1 MAPLPTG
8 TVTFLFTDLEGST
21 ALWERHPDAMRVALA
36 RHDELLRELVESNNG
51 AVFKMVGDA
60 CCAAFASAPDALAAA
75 VAAQRALRER
85 DWGELGR
92 LSVRIS
98 IHTGAAEETRG
109 DYVGPPVNRVAR
121 LLAAGHGGQIL
132 VSGTSAGLVAG
143 SLPPGC
149 ELRDLGLHRLKD
161 LIDPERIHEVAG
173 PGLDERFPP
182 LRTLDARQTN
192 LPIQAT
198 RLVGRV
204 QELEAA
210 GRLLADE
217 DVRLVTL
224 TGPGGTGKTRLAL
237 QLGAEA
243 LDRYPDGVYFVELS
257 PIDDPELVPATIAQ
271 ALALKESPG
280 HAFADSLQDYLRDRN
295 LLLVL
300 DNLEQLL
307 AAAPLFGRLLGGSP
321 GLNLLV
327 TSRAPLRLSGEHEF
341 AVAPLELPPPQLDS
355 VPDLAGY
362 DAVAL
367 FVERAR
373 AVDAG
378 FVLDAEN
385 ARAVAEICARL
396 DGLPLALELA
406 AARVK
411 LLRPTQLLPR
421 LEHALAILTRGAR
434 DAPGRHQTL
443 RETIAWSF
451 RLLDPAEQALFAR
464 LSVFA
469 GGCSLEAAEALCG
482 SDVLEHLAS
491 LVDKSLI
498 RRVEA
503 ASGEPRYTML
513 ATIREF
519 ASECLE
525 ASGKA
530 AEAREAHAKH
540 VLAFAEE
547 VEPALNAPDQAAAM
561 HRVADEHENVR
572 AALTWALEQR
582 NAELAQR
589 IAGALVV
596 FFSLRGHLSEGR
608 AWLERA
614 IAEGESPALAK
625 AVNGLG
631 VLAREQ
637 GDYDRAQELFA
648 ENLPRARAEGGW
660 LLPRALMNL
669 GAIALYR
676 GEYERAQ
683 PLFEESRRE
692 ALASGDDSAL
702 STSLIRLGVLAY
714 SVADIARARE
724 HWEEGLAVERRRGNP
739 SAVASLL
746 NNLGYLAVV
755 EGDHARATELSE
767 ESMAICETLGDKRG
781 VSSPL
786 LNLSLVALD
795 SGDHPRAHALLCEAA
810 TLRAELGDRLGL
822 IECLESLGRVAAAAG
837 EHECAAQSLGAGE
850 ALRATLRAPLS
861 PAERETQAPVL
872 TALRERLGD
881 THFEDAWTRG
891 GTLSLEE
898 AVEHAVAAR
907 PATSPEG

>member
-21 ALWERHPDAMRVALA
+21 ALWERHPNAMRVALA
-36 RHDELLRELVESNNG
+36 AHDELLREVVDSHGG
-51 AVFKMVGDA
+51 AVFKMIGDA
-60 CCAAFASAPDALAAA
+60 CCAAFANAGDALAAA
-75 VAAQRALRER
+75 VAAQRALGDR
-85 DWGELGR
+85 DWGEVGPLWA
-92 LSVRIS
+92 RIA
-98 IHTGAAEETRG
+98 IHTGAAEETEG
-109 DYVGPPVNRVAR
+109 DYFGPTVNRVAR

-132 VSGTSAGLVAG
+132 VSGAVGELAAGD
-143 SLPPGC
+143 LPGGC
-149 ELRDLGLHRLKD
+149 ELHDLGRHRLKD
-161 LIDPERIHEVAG
+161 LTEPERIYEVAG
-173 PGLDERFPP
+173 PGLHERFPP

-192 LPIQAT
+192 LPTQPT
-198 RLVGRV
+198 PLVGRR

-210 GRLLADE
+210 GRLLAED

-224 TGPGGTGKTRLAL
+224 TGPGGPGKTRLAL

-243 LDRYPDGVYFVELS
+243 LDAYADGVYFVELAS
-257 PIDDPELVPATIAQ
+257 VDDPELVPATIAQ

-280 HAFADSLQDYLRDRN
+280 QSFADSLHEYLRDRT

-307 AAAPLFGRLLGGSP
+307 AAAPLFGRLLGGSH

-341 AVAPLELPPPQLDS
+341 AVAPLELPPPHTES
-355 VPDLAGY
+355 VPDLARY

-378 FVLDAEN
+378 FVLDPGN
-385 ARAVAEICARL
+385 ARAVADICARL

-411 LLRPTQLLPR
+411 LLRPTELLPR
-421 LEHALAILTRGAR
+421 LEHALAILTHGAR

-443 RETIAWSF
+443 RETIAWSH
-451 RLLDPAEQALFAR
+451 RLLDAAEQALFAR

-469 GGCSLEAAEALCG
+469 GSCSLEAAEALCG
-482 SDVLEHLAS
+482 PAVLEHLAS
-491 LVDKSLI
+491 LVDKSLL
-498 RRVEA
+498 RRAEA
-503 ASGEPRYTML
+503 ASGAPRYAML

-519 ASECLE
+519 ASESLE
-525 ASGKA
+525 ASGEA
-530 AEAREAHAKH
+530 ADARQAHAGH
-540 VLAFAEE
+540 FLAFAEE
-547 VEPALNAPDQAAAM
+547 LEPALIAPEQAAAM
-561 HRVADEHENVR
+561 HRVADDHENVR
-572 AALTWALEQR
+572 AALTWSLEQR

-589 IAGALVV
+589 LAGALVV

-614 IAEGESPALAK
+614 IAEGPSPALAK

-631 VLAREQ
+631 ILAREQ
-637 GDYDRAQELFA
+637 GDYDRAQELFV
-648 ENLPRARAEGGW
+648 ENLPRARAEGGG

-714 SVADIARARE
+714 SVADIARARGY
-724 HWEEGLAVERRRGNP
+724 WEEGLAVERRRGNP

-746 NNLGYLAVV
+746 NNLGFLAVV
-755 EGDHARATELSE
+755 DGDHARATELSE
-767 ESMAICETLGDKRG
+767 ESMAICKTLGDKRG

-795 SGDHPRAHALLCEAA
+795 SGDHPRAHELLCEAA

-837 EHECAAQSLGAGE
+837 EDECAAQSLGAGE

-881 THFEDAWTRG
+881 LLFEDAWARG
-891 GTLSLEE
+891 GRLSLEQ
-898 AVEHAVAAR
+898 AVAQAVAAR
-907 PATSPEG
+907 PAA